1 MQIYPA
7 IDIKDGRAVRL
18 RQGLAA
24 DVTDYGTPA
33 EAAMDWKTQGATYL
47 HVVDLDGA
55 FEGKGRNLPLVA
67 EIVRET
73 GLPVE
78 LGGGIRTMED
88 IEARLTLGVARVI
101 LGTVALTD
109 PDLVRRACARY
120 PGRIACGIDA
130 KDGRVA
136 VRGWVEASD
145 VDPVD
150 LALRMKDAGVLDVIY
165 TDIRRDGMQTGLDV
179 QAYVQM
185 AEAFGHPVIASG
197 GVASVSDIERLA
209 PVASS
214 IEGVITGR
222 AVYEGTL
229 TVEEG
234 VAACAATTKE

>member
-55 FEGKGRNLPLVA
+55 FEGKGRNPPLVA

-150 LALRMKDAGVLDVIY
+150 LALRMKDAGVQDVIY
-165 TDIRRDGMQTGLDV
+165 TDIRRDGMQTGPNV
-179 QAYVQM
+179 EAT
-185 AEAFGHPVIASG
+185 AELVRRTGLRVIGSG
-197 GVASVSDIERLA
+197 GVGKIQDLYDLRDAGCAGAIVGKALYNGNFTLAQALRLEA
-209 PVASS
+209 
-214 IEGVITGR
+214 E
-222 AVYEGTL
+222 
-229 TVEEG
+229 
-234 VAACAATTKE
+234 

>member
-120 PGRIACGIDA
+120 PGRIACGVDA

-165 TDIRRDGMQTGLDV
+165 TDIRRDGMQTGPNV
-179 QAYVQM
+179 EAT
-185 AEAFGHPVIASG
+185 AELVRRTGLRVIGSG
-197 GVASVSDIERLA
+197 GVGKIQDLYDLRDAGCAGAIVGKALYNGNFTLAQALRLEA
-209 PVASS
+209 
-214 IEGVITGR
+214 E
-222 AVYEGTL
+222 
-229 TVEEG
+229 
-234 VAACAATTKE
+234 

>member
-120 PGRIACGIDA
+120 SGRIACGIDA

-165 TDIRRDGMQTGLDV
+165 TDIRRDGMQTGPNV
-179 QAYVQM
+179 EAT
-185 AEAFGHPVIASG
+185 AELVRRTGLRVIGSG
-197 GVASVSDIERLA
+197 GVGKIQDLYDLRDAGCAGAIVGKALYNGNFTLAQALRLEA
-209 PVASS
+209 
-214 IEGVITGR
+214 E
-222 AVYEGTL
+222 
-229 TVEEG
+229 
-234 VAACAATTKE
+234 

>member
-150 LALRMKDAGVLDVIY
+150 LALRMKDVGVLDVIY
-165 TDIRRDGMQTGLDV
+165 TDIRRDGMQTGPNV
-179 QAYVQM
+179 EAT
-185 AEAFGHPVIASG
+185 AELVRRTGLRVIGSG
-197 GVASVSDIERLA
+197 GVGKIQDLYDLRDAGCAGAIVGKALYNGNFTLAQALRLEA
-209 PVASS
+209 
-214 IEGVITGR
+214 E
-222 AVYEGTL
+222 
-229 TVEEG
+229 
-234 VAACAATTKE
+234 

>member
-109 PDLVRRACARY
+109 PELVRRACARY

-165 TDIRRDGMQTGLDV
+165 TDIRRDGMQTGPNV
-179 QAYVQM
+179 EST
-185 AEAFGHPVIASG
+185 AELVRRTGLRVIGSG
-197 GVASVSDIERLA
+197 GVGKIQDLYDLRDAGCAGAIVGKALYNGNFTLAQALRLEA
-209 PVASS
+209 
-214 IEGVITGR
+214 E
-222 AVYEGTL
+222 
-229 TVEEG
+229 
-234 VAACAATTKE
+234 

>member
-73 GLPVE
+73 GLLVE

-165 TDIRRDGMQTGLDV
+165 TDIRRDGMQTGPNV
-179 QAYVQM
+179 EAT
-185 AEAFGHPVIASG
+185 AELVRRTGLRVIGSG
-197 GVASVSDIERLA
+197 GVGKIQDLYDLRDAGCAGAIVGKALYNGNFTLAQALRLEA
-209 PVASS
+209 
-214 IEGVITGR
+214 E
-222 AVYEGTL
+222 
-229 TVEEG
+229 
-234 VAACAATTKE
+234 

>member
-165 TDIRRDGMQTGLDV
+165 TDIRRDGMQTGPNV
-179 QAYVQM
+179 EAT
-185 AEAFGHPVIASG
+185 AELVRRTGLRVIGSG
-197 GVASVSDIERLA
+197 GVGKIQDLYDLRDAGCAGAIVGKALYNGNFALAQALRLEA
-209 PVASS
+209 
-214 IEGVITGR
+214 E
-222 AVYEGTL
+222 
-229 TVEEG
+229 
-234 VAACAATTKE
+234 

>member
-73 GLPVE
+73 GLLVE

-88 IEARLTLGVARVI
+88 IEARLSLGVARVI

-130 KDGRVA
+130 KDGRGA

-165 TDIRRDGMQTGLDV
+165 TDIRRDGMQTGPNV
-179 QAYVQM
+179 EAT
-185 AEAFGHPVIASG
+185 AELVRRTGLRVIGSG
-197 GVASVSDIERLA
+197 GVGKIQDLYDLRDAGCAGAIVGKALYNGNFTLAQALRLEA
-209 PVASS
+209 
-214 IEGVITGR
+214 E
-222 AVYEGTL
+222 
-229 TVEEG
+229 
-234 VAACAATTKE
+234 

>member
-33 EAAMDWKTQGATYL
+33 EAAMDWKTQGATRL

-88 IEARLTLGVARVI
+88 IEARLSLGVARVI

-165 TDIRRDGMQTGLDV
+165 TDIRRDGMQTGPNV
-179 QAYVQM
+179 EAT
-185 AEAFGHPVIASG
+185 AELVRRTGLRVIGSG
-197 GVASVSDIERLA
+197 GVGKIQDLYDLRDAGCAGAIVGKALYNGNFTLAQALRLEA
-209 PVASS
+209 
-214 IEGVITGR
+214 E
-222 AVYEGTL
+222 
-229 TVEEG
+229 
-234 VAACAATTKE
+234 

>member
-7 IDIKDGRAVRL
+7 IHIKDGRAVRL

-120 PGRIACGIDA
+120 PGRIVCGIDA

-165 TDIRRDGMQTGLDV
+165 TDIRRDGMQTGPNV
-179 QAYVQM
+179 EAT
-185 AEAFGHPVIASG
+185 AELVRRTGLRVIGSG
-197 GVASVSDIERLA
+197 GVGKIQDLYDLRDAGCAGAIVGKALYNGNFTLAQALRLEA
-209 PVASS
+209 
-214 IEGVITGR
+214 E
-222 AVYEGTL
+222 
-229 TVEEG
+229 
-234 VAACAATTKE
+234 

>member
-88 IEARLTLGVARVI
+88 IEARLSLGVARVI

-109 PDLVRRACARY
+109 PELVRRACARY

-165 TDIRRDGMQTGLDV
+165 TDIRRDGMQTGPNV
-179 QAYVQM
+179 EST
-185 AEAFGHPVIASG
+185 AELVRRTGLRVIGSG
-197 GVASVSDIERLA
+197 GVGKIQDLYDLRDAGCAGAIVGKALYNGNFTLAQALRLEA
-209 PVASS
+209 
-214 IEGVITGR
+214 E
-222 AVYEGTL
+222 
-229 TVEEG
+229 
-234 VAACAATTKE
+234 

>member
-88 IEARLTLGVARVI
+88 IEARLSLGVARVI

-150 LALRMKDAGVLDVIY
+150 LALRMKDVGVLDVIY
-165 TDIRRDGMQTGLDV
+165 TDIRRDGMQTGPNV
-179 QAYVQM
+179 EST
-185 AEAFGHPVIASG
+185 AELVRRTGLRVIGSG
-197 GVASVSDIERLA
+197 GVGKIQDLYDLRDAGCAGAIVGKALYNGNFTLAQALRLEA
-209 PVASS
+209 
-214 IEGVITGR
+214 E
-222 AVYEGTL
+222 
-229 TVEEG
+229 
-234 VAACAATTKE
+234 

>member
-24 DVTDYGTPA
+24 HVTDYGTPA
-33 EAAMDWKTQGATYL
+33 EAALDWKTQGATYL

-88 IEARLTLGVARVI
+88 IEARLSLGVARVI

-165 TDIRRDGMQTGLDV
+165 TDIRRDGMQTGPNV
-179 QAYVQM
+179 EAT
-185 AEAFGHPVIASG
+185 AELVRRTGLRVIGSG
-197 GVASVSDIERLA
+197 GVGKIQDLYDLRDAGCAGAIVGKALYNGNFTLAQALRLEA
-209 PVASS
+209 
-214 IEGVITGR
+214 E
-222 AVYEGTL
+222 
-229 TVEEG
+229 
-234 VAACAATTKE
+234 

>member
-145 VDPVD
+145 VDPVG

-165 TDIRRDGMQTGLDV
+165 TDIRRDGMQTGPNV
-179 QAYVQM
+179 EAT
-185 AEAFGHPVIASG
+185 AELVRRTGLRVIGSG
-197 GVASVSDIERLA
+197 GVGKIQDLYDLRDAGCAGAIVGKALYNGNFTLAQALRLEA
-209 PVASS
+209 
-214 IEGVITGR
+214 E
-222 AVYEGTL
+222 
-229 TVEEG
+229 
-234 VAACAATTKE
+234 

>member
-1 MQIYPA
+1 
-7 IDIKDGRAVRL
+7 
-18 RQGLAA
+18 
-24 DVTDYGTPA
+24 
-33 EAAMDWKTQGATYL
+33 MDWKTQGATYL

-88 IEARLTLGVARVI
+88 IEARLSLGVARVI

-165 TDIRRDGMQTGLDV
+165 TDIRRDGMQTGPNV
-179 QAYVQM
+179 EAT
-185 AEAFGHPVIASG
+185 AELVRRTGLRVIGSG
-197 GVASVSDIERLA
+197 GVGKIQDLYDLRDAGCAGAIVGKALYNGNFTLAQALRLEA
-209 PVASS
+209 
-214 IEGVITGR
+214 E
-222 AVYEGTL
+222 
-229 TVEEG
+229 
-234 VAACAATTKE
+234 

>member
-88 IEARLTLGVARVI
+88 IEARLSLGVARVI

-145 VDPVD
+145 VGPVE
-150 LALRMKDAGVLDVIY
+150 LALRMRDAGVRDVIY
-165 TDIRRDGMQTGLDV
+165 TDIRRDGMQGGPNVEST
-179 QAYVQM
+179 
-185 AEAFGHPVIASG
+185 AELVRRTNLRVIGSG
-197 GVASVSDIERLA
+197 GVGTIQDLYDLKNAGCAGAIVGKALYNGNFTLAQALRLEA
-209 PVASS
+209 
-214 IEGVITGR
+214 E
-222 AVYEGTL
+222 
-229 TVEEG
+229 
-234 VAACAATTKE
+234 

>member
-120 PGRIACGIDA
+120 PGRIVCGIDA

-165 TDIRRDGMQTGLDV
+165 TDIRRDGMQTGPNV
-179 QAYVQM
+179 EAT
-185 AEAFGHPVIASG
+185 AELVRRTGLRVIGSG
-197 GVASVSDIERLA
+197 GVGKIQDLYDLRDAGCAGAIVGKALYNGNFTLAQALRLEA
-209 PVASS
+209 
-214 IEGVITGR
+214 E
-222 AVYEGTL
+222 
-229 TVEEG
+229 
-234 VAACAATTKE
+234 

>member
-73 GLPVE
+73 GLPME

-150 LALRMKDAGVLDVIY
+150 LALRMKDAGVQDVIY
-165 TDIRRDGMQTGLDV
+165 TDIRRDGMQTGPNV
-179 QAYVQM
+179 EAT
-185 AEAFGHPVIASG
+185 AELVRRTGLRVIGSG
-197 GVASVSDIERLA
+197 GVGKIQDLYDLRDAGCAGAIVGKALYNGNFTLAQALRLEA
-209 PVASS
+209 
-214 IEGVITGR
+214 E
-222 AVYEGTL
+222 
-229 TVEEG
+229 
-234 VAACAATTKE
+234 

>member
-165 TDIRRDGMQTGLDV
+165 TDIRRDGMQTGPNV
-179 QAYVQM
+179 EAT
-185 AEAFGHPVIASG
+185 AELVRRTDLRVIGSG
-197 GVASVSDIERLA
+197 GVGKIQDLYDLRDAGCAGAIVGKALYNGNFTLAQALRLEA
-209 PVASS
+209 
-214 IEGVITGR
+214 E
-222 AVYEGTL
+222 
-229 TVEEG
+229 
-234 VAACAATTKE
+234 

>member
-145 VDPVD
+145 VDPVN

-165 TDIRRDGMQTGLDV
+165 TDIRRDGMQTGPNV
-179 QAYVQM
+179 EAT
-185 AEAFGHPVIASG
+185 AELVRRTGLRVIGSG
-197 GVASVSDIERLA
+197 GVGKIQDLYDLRDAGCAGAIVGKALYNGNFTLAQALRLEA
-209 PVASS
+209 
-214 IEGVITGR
+214 E
-222 AVYEGTL
+222 
-229 TVEEG
+229 
-234 VAACAATTKE
+234 

>member
-24 DVTDYGTPA
+24 DVTDYGAPA

-136 VRGWVEASD
+136 VHGWVEASD
-145 VDPVD
+145 VAPVD

-165 TDIRRDGMQTGLDV
+165 TDIRRDGMQTGPNV
-179 QAYVQM
+179 EAT
-185 AEAFGHPVIASG
+185 AELVRRTGLRVIGSG
-197 GVASVSDIERLA
+197 GVGKIQDLYDLRDAGCAGAIVGKALYNGNFTLAQALRLEA
-209 PVASS
+209 
-214 IEGVITGR
+214 E
-222 AVYEGTL
+222 
-229 TVEEG
+229 
-234 VAACAATTKE
+234 

>member
-150 LALRMKDAGVLDVIY
+150 LALRMKDVGVLDVIY
-165 TDIRRDGMQTGLDV
+165 TDIRRDGMQTGPNV
-179 QAYVQM
+179 EST
-185 AEAFGHPVIASG
+185 AELVRRTGLRVIGSG
-197 GVASVSDIERLA
+197 GVGKIQDLYDLRDAGCAGAIVGKALYNGNFTLAQALRLEA
-209 PVASS
+209 
-214 IEGVITGR
+214 E
-222 AVYEGTL
+222 
-229 TVEEG
+229 
-234 VAACAATTKE
+234 

>member
-88 IEARLTLGVARVI
+88 IEARLSLGVARVI

-109 PDLVRRACARY
+109 PDLVRRTCARY
-120 PGRIACGIDA
+120 PG
-130 KDGRVA
+130 
-136 VRGWVEASD
+136 AS
-145 VDPVD
+145 P
-150 LALRMKDAGVLDVIY
+150 A
-165 TDIRRDGMQTGLDV
+165 
-179 QAYVQM
+179 
-185 AEAFGHPVIASG
+185 ASTP
-197 GVASVSDIERLA
+197 R
-209 PVASS
+209 
-214 IEGVITGR
+214 T
-222 AVYEGTL
+222 
-229 TVEEG
+229 
-234 VAACAATTKE
+234 AAWPCAAGWRLRTWTPWTWRCA

>member
-120 PGRIACGIDA
+120 PGRIAFGIDA

-165 TDIRRDGMQTGLDV
+165 TDIRRDGMQTGPNV
-179 QAYVQM
+179 EAT
-185 AEAFGHPVIASG
+185 AELVRRTGLRVIGSG
-197 GVASVSDIERLA
+197 GVGKIQDLYDLRDAGCAGAIVGKALYNGNFTLAQALRLEA
-209 PVASS
+209 
-214 IEGVITGR
+214 E
-222 AVYEGTL
+222 
-229 TVEEG
+229 
-234 VAACAATTKE
+234 

>member
-88 IEARLTLGVARVI
+88 IAARLSLGVARVI

-165 TDIRRDGMQTGLDV
+165 TDIRRDGMQTGPNV
-179 QAYVQM
+179 EAT
-185 AEAFGHPVIASG
+185 AELVRCTGLRVIGSG
-197 GVASVSDIERLA
+197 GVGKIQDLYDLRDAGGAGAIVGKALYNGNFTLAQALRLEA
-209 PVASS
+209 
-214 IEGVITGR
+214 E
-222 AVYEGTL
+222 
-229 TVEEG
+229 
-234 VAACAATTKE
+234 

>member
-109 PDLVRRACARY
+109 QDLVRRACARY

-165 TDIRRDGMQTGLDV
+165 TDIRRDGMQTGPNV
-179 QAYVQM
+179 EAT
-185 AEAFGHPVIASG
+185 AELVRRTGLRVIGSG
-197 GVASVSDIERLA
+197 GVGKIQDLYDLRDAGCAGAIVGKALYNGNFTLAQALRLEA
-209 PVASS
+209 
-214 IEGVITGR
+214 E
-222 AVYEGTL
+222 
-229 TVEEG
+229 
-234 VAACAATTKE
+234 

>member
-150 LALRMKDAGVLDVIY
+150 LALRMKDAGVLNVIY
-165 TDIRRDGMQTGLDV
+165 TDIRRDGMQTGPNV
-179 QAYVQM
+179 EAT
-185 AEAFGHPVIASG
+185 AELVRRTGLRVIGSG
-197 GVASVSDIERLA
+197 GVGKIQDLYDLRDAGCAGAIVGKALYNGNFTLAQALRLEA
-209 PVASS
+209 
-214 IEGVITGR
+214 E
-222 AVYEGTL
+222 
-229 TVEEG
+229 
-234 VAACAATTKE
+234 

>member
-55 FEGKGRNLPLVA
+55 FKGKGRNLPLVA

-88 IEARLTLGVARVI
+88 IEARLSLGVARVI

-165 TDIRRDGMQTGLDV
+165 TDIRRDGMQTGPNV
-179 QAYVQM
+179 EAT
-185 AEAFGHPVIASG
+185 AELVRRTGLRVIGSG
-197 GVASVSDIERLA
+197 GVGKIQDLYDLRDAGCAGAIVGKALYNGNFTLAQALRLEA
-209 PVASS
+209 
-214 IEGVITGR
+214 E
-222 AVYEGTL
+222 
-229 TVEEG
+229 
-234 VAACAATTKE
+234 

>member
-136 VRGWVEASD
+136 MRGWVEASD

-165 TDIRRDGMQTGLDV
+165 TDIRRDGMQTGPNV
-179 QAYVQM
+179 EAT
-185 AEAFGHPVIASG
+185 AELVRRTGLRVIGSG
-197 GVASVSDIERLA
+197 GVGKIQDLYDLRDAGCAGAIVGKALYNGNFTLAQALRLEA
-209 PVASS
+209 
-214 IEGVITGR
+214 E
-222 AVYEGTL
+222 
-229 TVEEG
+229 
-234 VAACAATTKE
+234 

>member
-73 GLPVE
+73 VLPVE

-165 TDIRRDGMQTGLDV
+165 TDIRRDGMQTGPNV
-179 QAYVQM
+179 EAT
-185 AEAFGHPVIASG
+185 AELVRRTGLRVIGSG
-197 GVASVSDIERLA
+197 GVGKIQDLYDLRDAGCAGAIVGKALYNGNFTLAQALRLEA
-209 PVASS
+209 
-214 IEGVITGR
+214 E
-222 AVYEGTL
+222 
-229 TVEEG
+229 
-234 VAACAATTKE
+234 

>member
-78 LGGGIRTMED
+78 LGGGIRAMED

-150 LALRMKDAGVLDVIY
+150 LALRMKDAGVQDVIY
-165 TDIRRDGMQTGLDV
+165 TDIRRDGMQTGPNV
-179 QAYVQM
+179 EAT
-185 AEAFGHPVIASG
+185 AELVRRTGLRVIGSG
-197 GVASVSDIERLA
+197 GVGKIQDLYDLRDAGCAGAIVGKALYNGNFTLAQALRLEA
-209 PVASS
+209 
-214 IEGVITGR
+214 E
-222 AVYEGTL
+222 
-229 TVEEG
+229 
-234 VAACAATTKE
+234 

>member
-150 LALRMKDAGVLDVIY
+150 LALCMLDAAATDEIY
-165 TDIRRDGMQTGLDV
+165 TDIRRDGMQTGPNV
-179 QAYVQM
+179 EST
-185 AEAFGHPVIASG
+185 AELVRRTGLHVIGSG
-197 GVASVSDIERLA
+197 GVGKIQDLYDLRDAGCAGAIVGKALYNGNFTLAQALRLEA
-209 PVASS
+209 
-214 IEGVITGR
+214 E
-222 AVYEGTL
+222 
-229 TVEEG
+229 
-234 VAACAATTKE
+234 

>member
-33 EAAMDWKTQGATYL
+33 EAALDWKTQGATYL

-88 IEARLTLGVARVI
+88 IEARLSLGVARVI

-136 VRGWVEASD
+136 VHGWVEASD

-165 TDIRRDGMQTGLDV
+165 TDIRRDGMQTGPNV
-179 QAYVQM
+179 EAT
-185 AEAFGHPVIASG
+185 AELVRRTGLRVIGSG
-197 GVASVSDIERLA
+197 GVGKIQDLYDLRDAGCAGAIVGKALYNGNFTLAQALRLEA
-209 PVASS
+209 
-214 IEGVITGR
+214 E
-222 AVYEGTL
+222 
-229 TVEEG
+229 
-234 VAACAATTKE
+234 

>member
-67 EIVRET
+67 GIVRET

-165 TDIRRDGMQTGLDV
+165 TDIRRDGMQTGPNV
-179 QAYVQM
+179 EAT
-185 AEAFGHPVIASG
+185 AELVRRTGLRVIGSG
-197 GVASVSDIERLA
+197 GVGKIQDLYDLRDAGCAGAIVGKALYNGNFTLAQALRLEA
-209 PVASS
+209 
-214 IEGVITGR
+214 E
-222 AVYEGTL
+222 
-229 TVEEG
+229 
-234 VAACAATTKE
+234 

>member
-1 MQIYPA
+1 M
-7 IDIKDGRAVRL
+7 RL

-165 TDIRRDGMQTGLDV
+165 TDIRRDGMQTGPNV
-179 QAYVQM
+179 EAT
-185 AEAFGHPVIASG
+185 AELVRRTGLRVIGSG
-197 GVASVSDIERLA
+197 GVGKIQDLYDLRDAGCAGAIVGKALYNGNFTLAQALRLEA
-209 PVASS
+209 
-214 IEGVITGR
+214 E
-222 AVYEGTL
+222 
-229 TVEEG
+229 
-234 VAACAATTKE
+234 